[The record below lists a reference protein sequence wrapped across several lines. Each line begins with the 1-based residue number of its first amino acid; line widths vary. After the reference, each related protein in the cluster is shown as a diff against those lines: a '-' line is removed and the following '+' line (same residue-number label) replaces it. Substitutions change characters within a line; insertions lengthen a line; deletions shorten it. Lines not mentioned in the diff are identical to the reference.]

1 MPEVSSR
8 AGEEEA
14 DAEGVEG
21 EKDDIES
28 CACDEV
34 DEEHW
39 ERRIQRILVKLTSM
53 VIDRF
58 HDVALS
64 VGGEEQLYNVDGEQ
78 LNAVDEER

>member
-34 DEEHW
+34 DEEGGGVEEHW
-39 ERRIQRILVKLTSM
+39 ERRVQRILLKLTSM
-53 VIDRF
+53 VTR
-58 HDVALS
+58 S
-64 VGGEEQLYNVDGEQ
+64 VL
-78 LNAVDEER
+78 